1 MSFWS
6 KLCRCKESK
15 IDQPIESPAPAMD
28 SPVATAEPET
38 DQPDTSEEPRADQ
51 SQDSLAPETQ
61 PTIEIEEPFRQSD

>member
-15 IDQPIESPAPAMD
+15 IDQPIESPAPITD

-38 DQPDTSEEPRADQ
+38 DQPDTSEEPKVDQ
-51 SQDSLAPETQ
+51 SEDSPTPETH
-61 PTIEIEEPFRQSD
+61 PTIEIEESFRQSD